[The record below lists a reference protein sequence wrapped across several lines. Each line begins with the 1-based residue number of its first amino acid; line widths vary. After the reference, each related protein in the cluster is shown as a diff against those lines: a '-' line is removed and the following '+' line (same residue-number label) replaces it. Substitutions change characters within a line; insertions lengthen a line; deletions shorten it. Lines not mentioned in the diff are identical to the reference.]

1 MTLQN
6 FAIEKLLLLET
17 EVYVIKP
24 IFQVSARLD
33 SIFQILCH
41 SSEELNWIRQV
52 SKEAKC
58 KINICS
64 LKLWRQTLA
73 PSSTFEED

>member
-6 FAIEKLLLLET
+6 FVIVKLLLLET

-24 IFQVSARLD
+24 IFQVSTRLD

-41 SSEELNWIRQV
+41 SSEELRLDERSQKA
-52 SKEAKC
+52 S
-58 KINICS
+58 
-64 LKLWRQTLA
+64 QM
-73 PSSTFEED
+73 